1 MERYKGKNAIWLILV
16 FVFYN
21 LLPIGIYFL
30 TDDKENLYNNW
41 WLLIWVFYYSFNII
55 WIPVLIRNRVEF
67 YDDYFIFYYSFGKE
81 KIFIK
86 DVLKIEKSNNSIAS
100 SILQAH
106 HYALPT
112 YRFSCPNKRQ
122 HLLINGSSG
131 ISCQFLS

>member
-30 TDDKENLYNNW
+30 TDGKENLYNNW

-55 WIPVLIRNRVEF
+55 WIPVLIRNRVEL
-67 YDDYFIFYYSFGKE
+67 YDDYFIFYYGFGKE

-86 DVLKIEKSNNSIAS
+86 DILKIEKSNNSIAS
-100 SILQAH
+100 SANSLDRI
-106 HYALPT
+106 
-112 YRFSCPNKRQ
+112 
-122 HLLINGSSG
+122 HLITTQKDFY
-131 ISCQFLS
+131 ISLKNNDNFIDKIKQRR